1 MRVDFKSATFD
12 MGEPHKAVL
21 KPIPPPPSAG
31 VGWVPQLRADIT
43 LPEPTKRSKTAK
55 KAWEQNLAKFMAP
68 TVPEREPPP
77 YYMARAAPAMPT
89 MPPMP
94 VKLPQQTL
102 PPTPAATLKLSFDG
116 IIPPPSQKPKP
127 SRTSSY
133 GPHPAL
139 APRLSLSSRKSDRK
153 FPRLM
158 TVAHPFEPSM
168 DDELSIGLG
177 ETVRLLEEYEDEWC
191 LVQRVGRIDAMK
203 GVVPRF
209 CLMERA
215 EVIPSH
221 PRHPS
226 AGSYRC

>member
-1 MRVDFKSATFD
+1 
-12 MGEPHKAVL
+12 
-21 KPIPPPPSAG
+21 
-31 VGWVPQLRADIT
+31 
-43 LPEPTKRSKTAK
+43 
-55 KAWEQNLAKFMAP
+55 
-68 TVPEREPPP
+68 
-77 YYMARAAPAMPT
+77 
-89 MPPMP
+89 
-94 VKLPQQTL
+94 
-102 PPTPAATLKLSFDG
+102 
-116 IIPPPSQKPKP
+116 
-127 SRTSSY
+127 
-133 GPHPAL
+133 
-139 APRLSLSSRKSDRK
+139 
-153 FPRLM
+153 M